1 MQDFYIYFQNTNRFV
16 IKISFLSRYRP
27 IYPPFSLILR
37 NFRIFALDLDASAT
51 SVKIIFSTFF
61 VIFCFNTLLTTI
73 YQKKTEFGDYHYHD
87 PSGSYRQCL
96 LTWKSFRKVT
106 TPEIPCFPCF
116 VQKLSKKSKDCFIL
130 TSENFPYPFNSLT
143 FPIKC
148 LNYAQFCPKIFP
160 FFGIVWTFKKE
171 MFLGFNLL
179 ENGIWRAYRGNV

>member
-73 YQKKTEFGDYHYHD
+73 YQKMSEFGDYHYQKVKI

-96 LTWKSFRKVT
+96 LRG
-106 TPEIPCFPCF
+106 
-116 VQKLSKKSKDCFIL
+116 
-130 TSENFPYPFNSLT
+130 TSGLHSYQYTDWIMNRSIYSS
-143 FPIKC
+143 
-148 LNYAQFCPKIFP
+148 QSSDFC
-160 FFGIVWTFKKE
+160 W
-171 MFLGFNLL
+171 N
-179 ENGIWRAYRGNV
+179 